1 MKKLFVILIAL
12 ALIISLPLFVSAEE
26 TTEGATEELTESS
39 AVETETEYEMNLGFY
54 PDTLQTTLPIMG
66 IGMLGIF
73 LVTCVIVVAVA
84 VLIRLGRGRKE

>member
-73 LVTCVIVVAVA
+73 LVTCVIILA
-84 VLIRLGRGRKE
+84 VLILSKMGKNDEE